1 VRSGKRRPKRR
12 ETAGFLTDPFMNGM
26 LLPGSWLGLMGGGQL
41 GRMFAMAAQTLGYR
55 VLVLDPD
62 DQNPARAVSDDQLLA
77 EYDDEA
83 ALDILA
89 MRCLA
94 ITTEFENVPAESLSR
109 LANTRPVSPSAESV
123 AIAQDRIAEKRFIE
137 SAGIAVAPHCVVE
150 EVGDLDGV
158 PAGLYPAV
166 LKASRFGY
174 DGKGQVRVAD
184 RAAAER
190 AFLELGEV
198 PCVLERQLELEFE
211 VSVVLAR
218 DLHGNVTIYPVAE
231 NIHRDGILLI
241 TRVPSPRVTPALGDL
256 VRASARAIAEALNY
270 HGVLCVEFFVL
281 ADHQLL
287 VNEIAPRPH
296 NSGHFSIDAC
306 VSSQFEAQARILAQA
321 PLGSSHQHSAA
332 VMLNLLGDIW
342 FRDDDEAV
350 EPDWAMLLANPH
362 AKLHL
367 YGKRSARRGRKM
379 GHVTLVGQDPS
390 ALWDEARTVA
400 DSLSIEWPSH
410 SQ

>member
-1 VRSGKRRPKRR
+1 
-12 ETAGFLTDPFMNGM
+12 M

-62 DQNPARAVSDDQLLA
+62 DQNPASAVCDDQLLA
-77 EYDDEA
+77 DYDDED
-83 ALDILA
+83 ALDALA
-89 MRCLA
+89 SRCVA

-109 LANTRPVSPSAESV
+109 LARTRPVSPSAESV
-123 AIAQDRIAEKRFIE
+123 AIAQDRIAEKRFI
-137 SAGIAVAPHCVVE
+137 AATGIAVAPHHVVE
-150 EVGDLDGV
+150 NLADLD
-158 PAGLYPAV
+158 AASETLYPAV
-166 LKASRFGY
+166 LKASRLGY
-174 DGKGQVRVAD
+174 DGKGQARVAD
-184 RAAAER
+184 LAAAKL
-190 AFLELGEV
+190 AFLNLGSV
-198 PCVLERQLELEFE
+198 PCVLEQQLDLKFE
-211 VSVVLAR
+211 ISVVLAR
-218 DLHGNVTIYPVAE
+218 DLNGNMVTYPVAE
-231 NIHRDGILLI
+231 NIHRDGILQI
-241 TRVPSPRVTPALGDL
+241 TRVPSPRVTALLGDR
-256 VRASARAIAEALNY
+256 VRAAAKTIADALDY

-281 ADHQLL
+281 ADDELV

-342 FRDDDEAV
+342 FRDAEEAV
-350 EPDWAMLLANPH
+350 EPNWAALLANPH

-379 GHVTLVGQDPS
+379 GHVTLVGQNPV
-390 ALWDEARTVA
+390 ALWDQARAVA
-400 DSLSIEWPSH
+400 NSLSIEWPSQ